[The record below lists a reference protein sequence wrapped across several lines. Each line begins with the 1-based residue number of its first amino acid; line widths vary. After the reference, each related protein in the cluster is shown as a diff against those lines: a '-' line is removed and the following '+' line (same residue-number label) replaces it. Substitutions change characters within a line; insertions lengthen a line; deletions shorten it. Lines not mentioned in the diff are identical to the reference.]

1 MESGEMSGA
10 FFETYCVAEIV
21 KNLRNF
27 GKRIEDCLFYYRDI
41 DQKEIDLLYVEEG
54 KIFPMEIKKSSR
66 PNRPTKNWDVLDK
79 YGLPILPGLV
89 IDTTDVIRPINDV
102 AYAFPAHWI
111 GI

>member
-1 MESGEMSGA
+1 
-10 FFETYCVAEIV
+10 
-21 KNLRNF
+21 
-27 GKRIEDCLFYYRDI
+27 
-41 DQKEIDLLYVEEG
+41 
-54 KIFPMEIKKSSR
+54 MEIKKSSS